1 MKTLSLIIFFS
12 AVFLSGFVNAQTG
25 EIFYYP
31 KLIKSDANSAKSI
44 LAGLIDLTRWGKPDD
59 VAVFDDRIEFS
70 FKGKKKS
77 ITKESIFFAETAGEP
92 VCVLRGEGTPI
103 QKKPYCAGSGYT
115 YYKFILRVKGP
126 SNLFATDVFEYFY
139 CKDDKPAPASSFNPT
154 YHRQNVPETEANYK
168 RLADYFYFFQ
178 QPFIVKHYDS
188 LLVQFKPVAEQ
199 YRTLNVKPAISEE
212 QRKYIVQANAM
223 NQNKDYYKAIELYN
237 KALEVDQTAYPGAY
251 SNLALLSAQIQ
262 NYEGAIFYMKKYLLL
277 EPEPAEA
284 RSAQDKIYEWEALTA
299 R

>member
-1 MKTLSLIIFFS
+1 MKTLSLIVFFS

-31 KLIKSDANSAKSI
+31 KLIKSDANSAKSK
-44 LAGLIDLTRWGKPDD
+44 LAGLIDLTRWGKPVD
-59 VAVFDDRIEFS
+59 VAVFDDRMEFS

-77 ITKESIFFAETAGEP
+77 ITKESIFFAETAGDP
-92 VCVLRGEGTPI
+92 VCVIRSELITPA
-103 QKKPYCAGSGYT
+103 KKPNCAGFGYYNFT
-115 YYKFILRVKGP
+115 VRVKGP
-126 SNLFATDVFEYFY
+126 SNLFARDVFDYFY

-154 YHRQNVPETEANYK
+154 YSKQNVPETEANYK

-178 QPFIVKHYDS
+178 HPFIVKHYDS

-277 EPEPAEA
+277 EPEPAEV